1 MKSSEGGK
9 SSTAKP
15 KLPSERSAPAAPS
28 PAAAA
33 PGSLAR
39 PRPLGAP
46 AGRGRRAG
54 AGTTNLGRGAAPLS
68 GEHRAGE
75 RHGRGQTA
83 GAKRGE
89 RRRREAPALQPRP
102 RREREYFSNDSNFP
116 PFPAFW
122 GLSWLELLS

>member
-15 KLPSERSAPAAPS
+15 KLRSERSTPEARS

-33 PGSLAR
+33 HGSPAR

-54 AGTTNLGRGAAPLS
+54 AGKINLGRGAAPLA
-68 GEHRAGE
+68 EKHRARE
-75 RHGRGQTA
+75 RHSRGQTA
-83 GAKRGE
+83 GAERG
-89 RRRREAPALQPRP
+89 
-102 RREREYFSNDSNFP
+102 
-116 PFPAFW
+116 
-122 GLSWLELLS
+122 